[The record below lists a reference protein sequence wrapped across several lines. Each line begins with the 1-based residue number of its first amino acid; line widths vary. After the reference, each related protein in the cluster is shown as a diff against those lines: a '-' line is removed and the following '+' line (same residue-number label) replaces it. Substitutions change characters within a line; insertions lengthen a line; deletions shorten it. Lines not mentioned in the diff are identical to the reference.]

1 MPAISHAA
9 STQAEPTAGP
19 PPAHTRAR
27 PPPPAQWHDAC
38 TAPLRWRAHACVR
51 ATIRPMLL
59 SVYGDGTTGS
69 SRGQRPRD
77 CGWGGASFWYRV
89 HTAGFTPWSCCAQ
102 SRCRSG
108 GVRCGTEQPCRRSLA
123 VSCLRA
129 CRRQRAATRM
139 CGCDRRIERRRSSS
153 INFHACA
160 IERYAQ
166 CGAASVDN
174 GASAGAWPGACS
186 TGAAMGSTRLLPPS
200 LGCDGPRRERSAD
213 AVKHPSGQRCGVAWR
228 GGEAWA

>member
-1 MPAISHAA
+1 MVTGRRAFPEGSALGTAGGAVPPSGIGSTLQGSRRGRAAHSRAAVQAECGAAQSSPVGGPSLSAA
-9 STQAEPTAGP
+9 SD
-19 PPAHTRAR
+19 R
-27 PPPPAQWHDAC
+27 P
-38 TAPLRWRAHACVR
+38 
-51 ATIRPMLL
+51 
-59 SVYGDGTTGS
+59 
-69 SRGQRPRD
+69 QRP
-77 CGWGGASFWYRV
+77 C
-89 HTAGFTPWSCCAQ
+89 H
-102 SRCRSG
+102 
-108 GVRCGTEQPCRRSLA
+108 
-123 VSCLRA
+123 
-129 CRRQRAATRM
+129 RQRAATRM